1 MKYRIIKIAL
11 PALLSMVAVAFTS
24 CRPDLLDQDSTE
36 QLSADKYWKTED
48 DALSAEA
55 GMLSDV
61 RYLFNRDYYLDGLG
75 EYVRDCGNSFMN
87 NSGYNGRAYMGRWD
101 YLPWGF
107 GGYFAEMYR
116 YCYGGIN
123 RTNYVIQ
130 NVQKMVDNTASES
143 SRENLRMI
151 IAESKLMRALIYFRL
166 ITWWG
171 DVPYFGFV
179 PKSNDEVATLSRTP
193 IAAVKD
199 SIMADLE
206 YATENLPDKAVS
218 TGHFGRPAAFALRG
232 KVELYWAS
240 WNHFGWPELDTF
252 KPSEDEATKAYTAA
266 AKDFR
271 HVIDDFGLDLF
282 RHGEPGDCDS
292 LGRAEILPNYYYL
305 FLPTANGDDE
315 FVLAFAQ
322 GGTGTDQSEQL
333 MRDFAGRSIE
343 YSQGWVIPRANLADR
358 YQSTIT
364 GDFCDKL
371 IPMNPSTR
379 KDARTAKN
387 SALNPQS
394 YANRDYRMKSTLL
407 WDYEMSMGL
416 MSLKETGWVPFIY
429 KLWGSKVTLNG
440 VTYTSYENINC
451 NSGYEFRKFVRNYA
465 GQSRTDGDFNW
476 PVIRLA
482 DVFLMYA
489 EADNMVN
496 GPQPYAVNLVN
507 RIRHRGNLPPL
518 KADKYATKEA
528 FFDAIKQERIVE
540 LVGEGH
546 RIWDMRR
553 WREMEDVYGGVG
565 GPGKIWYDTYGAQ
578 QNKYWDNA
586 TEQDYQRCYIFQIP
600 ESERNRNPNLTQN
613 KPWR

>member
-1 MKYRIIKIAL
+1 
-11 PALLSMVAVAFTS
+11 
-24 CRPDLLDQDSTE
+24 
-36 QLSADKYWKTED
+36 
-48 DALSAEA
+48 
-55 GMLSDV
+55 
-61 RYLFNRDYYLDGLG
+61 
-75 EYVRDCGNSFMN
+75 
-87 NSGYNGRAYMGRWD
+87 
-101 YLPWGF
+101 
-107 GGYFAEMYR
+107 
-116 YCYGGIN
+116 
-123 RTNYVIQ
+123 
-130 NVQKMVDNTASES
+130 
-143 SRENLRMI
+143 
-151 IAESKLMRALIYFRL
+151 
-166 ITWWG
+166 
-171 DVPYFGFV
+171 
-179 PKSNDEVATLSRTP
+179 
-193 IAAVKD
+193 
-199 SIMADLE
+199 
-206 YATENLPDKAVS
+206 
-218 TGHFGRPAAFALRG
+218 
-232 KVELYWAS
+232 
-240 WNHFGWPELDTF
+240 
-252 KPSEDEATKAYTAA
+252 
-266 AKDFR
+266 
-271 HVIDDFGLDLF
+271 
-282 RHGEPGDCDS
+282 
-292 LGRAEILPNYYYL
+292 
-305 FLPTANGDDE
+305 
-315 FVLAFAQ
+315 
-322 GGTGTDQSEQL
+322 
-333 MRDFAGRSIE
+333 
-343 YSQGWVIPRANLADR
+343 
-358 YQSTIT
+358 
-364 GDFCDKL
+364 
-371 IPMNPSTR
+371 
-379 KDARTAKN
+379 
-387 SALNPQS
+387 
-394 YANRDYRMKSTLL
+394 MKSTLL